1 VRRHPRG
8 RGDARRGEPGLWRR
22 EPVWRVH
29 LVDRS
34 LALGDVGLRVT
45 LTSVQGDPAII
56 ELLNEVLT
64 AELTSVNQYFLD
76 YRMLD
81 NWGFE
86 RLASHYRS
94 ESIDEMKDADA
105 LIARVLFLEGMP
117 NLQRLGSLRIGEDV
131 PEKLRA
137 TQTLEVEAIARLNRG
152 IALCSEKG
160 DNGTREL
167 LEHILEGEES
177 SLDWVETQLSAI
189 ETVGLQVYLGEQ
201 LHS

>member
-1 VRRHPRG
+1 
-8 RGDARRGEPGLWRR
+8 
-22 EPVWRVH
+22 
-29 LVDRS
+29 
-34 LALGDVGLRVT
+34 
-45 LTSVQGDPAII
+45 VQGDPAVI

-105 LIARVLFLEGMP
+105 LIERLLFLDGMP

-201 LHS
+201 LHD